1 MNIGAIITQGPQP
14 WQIIQQVEGKANI
27 TLKGTYD
34 VHAHCEEA
42 RVWARVVLE
51 DTFENVIRW
60 QEATKMQDG
69 EWEIILKEVPA
80 GGLYRIET
88 CLKENIGNPIEWA
101 IRGDMIH
108 HVGIGDLFVIAGQSN
123 SAGYGKGPV
132 FDPPELGIHL
142 LRNSGQWDLASHPF
156 NESTHTLHSINREG
170 ANPGHSPYL
179 SFAKR
184 LKRDLAYPIGLI
196 QTALGGSPLSAWNP
210 EEEGYL
216 YHNMLEVIQ
225 STTDKIKGVLWYQ
238 GCTDTDTLDL
248 AHSYLERFKTMVQAL
263 RKDLNQPEL
272 PILTVQLNRVV
283 NNLGNETAQN
293 RSDEGWSMVREAQ
306 RQATMIIDNVYI
318 IPSIDSTLSDAIH
331 NASPAN
337 MVLGERMAR
346 LALEQLYD
354 KGIEGTPPNLQSA
367 SLLDTGCIELTFAP
381 VYERLESFDVAVS
394 DLAFQIEDSIG
405 KIELA
410 SYQLLGNRIQFKMSR
425 KPEGDCYVSCGQGR
439 FPRGVVPIDRGGQL
453 PLLLFNKAKVNLH
466 NK

>member
-1 MNIGAIITQGPQP
+1 MNIGAVITQGPQP
-14 WQIIQQVEGKANI
+14 WQIIQQIEGKADI

-34 VHAHCEEA
+34 VNAHCEEA

-60 QEATKMQDG
+60 QQATKMQDG
-69 EWEIILKEVPA
+69 EWEIVLKDVPV

-88 CLKENIGNPIEWA
+88 CLKENRDNPIEWA
-101 IRGDMIH
+101 MRGDMIH

-132 FDPPELGIHL
+132 FDPPEVGIHV

-156 NESTHTLHSINREG
+156 NESTHTIHSVNREG

-216 YHNMLEVIQ
+216 YHNMLEVIH

-238 GCTDTDTLDL
+238 GCTDAESLDL
-248 AHSYLERFKTMVQAL
+248 AYSYLERFKTMVQAL

-283 NNLGNETAQN
+283 NDLGNEAAQKH
-293 RSDEGWSMVREAQ
+293 SDEGWSVVREAQ
-306 RQATMIIDNVYI
+306 RQATMTIDEVYMT
-318 IPSIDSTLSDAIH
+318 PSIDSTLSDAIH
-331 NASPAN
+331 NASPSN

-346 LALEQLYD
+346 LALEHLYG
-354 KGIEGTPPNLQSA
+354 KMIEGTAPNLQSA
-367 SLLDTGCIELTFAP
+367 SLLDSEWVELTFAP
-381 VYERLESFDVAVS
+381 VYERLVSFDAAAN
-394 DLAFQIEDSIG
+394 DLAFQVEDGIG
-405 KIELA
+405 KIELE
-410 SYQLLGNRIQFKMSR
+410 SYQLLGSRIQFKISR

-439 FPRGVVPIDRGGQL
+439 FPKGIIPIDLGGQL
-453 PLLLFNKAKVNLH
+453 PILLFNKVKVKLH
-466 NK
+466 SK